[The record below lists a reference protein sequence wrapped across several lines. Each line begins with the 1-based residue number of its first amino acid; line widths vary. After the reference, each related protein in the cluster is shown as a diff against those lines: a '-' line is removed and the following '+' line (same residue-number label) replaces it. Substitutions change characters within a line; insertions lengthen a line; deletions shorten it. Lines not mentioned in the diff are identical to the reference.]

1 MLWGSERG
9 RGGVWGMGC
18 VGDEEEDKWQQMLVR
33 IQGKSTAAS
42 TLLVRMW
49 GKSTT
54 STLLVGV

>member
-1 MLWGSERG
+1 
-9 RGGVWGMGC
+9 
-18 VGDEEEDKWQQMLVR
+18 MLVR